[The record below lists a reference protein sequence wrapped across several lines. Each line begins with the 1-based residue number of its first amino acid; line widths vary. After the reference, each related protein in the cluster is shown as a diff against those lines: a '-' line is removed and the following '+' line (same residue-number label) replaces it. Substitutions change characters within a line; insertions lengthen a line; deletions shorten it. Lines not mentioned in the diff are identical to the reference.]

1 MSSTQH
7 DSRGRPRALVTGAT
21 AGMGRAIAL
30 QLGSD
35 GFEVIVH
42 GRDAGRGQQVVGQ
55 IESAGGAA
63 LFAAAD
69 LTDPSA
75 ITRLAAAAGEVE
87 VLVNNAGFSWFGP
100 TAELS
105 PERFDALFASNVRAP
120 YLLVAALAP
129 GMAARGSGS
138 IINVSSMAARVG
150 LAGGAGYGAAKAAM
164 ESLTQAWAAEFSPRG
179 VRVNAIAPGPV
190 HNRRDGQRAD
200 HRTGPDHHHRPGRAA
215 GRDRGADR
223 LPRLP
228 RGQLHHRRGARHRRW
243 PHGYLRAGRLP

>member
-138 IINVSSMAARVG
+138 IINVSSMAGRIG
-150 LAGGAGYGAAKAAM
+150 LPAAAAYGATKGAL
-164 ESLTQAWAAEFSPRG
+164 ESMTRAWAAEFSPAG

-190 HNRRDGQRAD
+190 YTDGAASE
-200 HRTGPDHHHRPGRAA
+200 RTTALGATTPMGRAA
-215 GRDRGADR
+215 QPDDITGLVSFLASAKSGYVTGAVLAADGGRTAI
-223 LPRLP
+223 
-228 RGQLHHRRGARHRRW
+228 
-243 PHGYLRAGRLP
+243 

>member
-7 DSRGRPRALVTGAT
+7 DSRGRLRALVTGAT

-138 IINVSSMAARVG
+138 IINVSSMAGRIG
-150 LAGGAGYGAAKAAM
+150 LPAAAAYGATKGAL
-164 ESLTQAWAAEFSPRG
+164 ESMTRAWAAEFSPAG

-190 HNRRDGQRAD
+190 YTDGAASE
-200 HRTGPDHHHRPGRAA
+200 RTTALGATTPMGRAA
-215 GRDRGADR
+215 QPDDITGLVSFLASAKSGYVTGAVLAADGGRSAI
-223 LPRLP
+223 
-228 RGQLHHRRGARHRRW
+228 
-243 PHGYLRAGRLP
+243 

>member
-1 MSSTQH
+1 MT
-7 DSRGRPRALVTGAT
+7 
-21 AGMGRAIAL
+21 
-30 QLGSD
+30 
-35 GFEVIVH
+35 VH
-42 GRDAGRGQQVVGQ
+42 GRDAGRGQAVVDA
-55 IESAGGAA
+55 ITAAGGQAR
-63 LFAAAD
+63 FAAAD
-69 LTDPSA
+69 LSEPTGPEQ
-75 ITRLAAAAGEVE
+75 LAAAVGVVD
-87 VLVNNAGFSWFGP
+87 VLVNNAGISWFGP
-100 TAELS
+100 TSEL
-105 PERFDALFASNVRAP
+105 RQDQFDALFASDVRAP
-120 YLLVAALAP
+120 YFLVAALAP
-129 GMAARGSGS
+129 AMADRGSGS

>member
-138 IINVSSMAARVG
+138 IINVSSMAGRIG
-150 LAGGAGYGAAKAAM
+150 LPAAAAYGATKGAL
-164 ESLTQAWAAEFSPRG
+164 ESMTRAWAAEFSPAG

-190 HNRRDGQRAD
+190 YTDGAASE
-200 HRTGPDHHHRPGRAA
+200 RTTALGATTPMGRAA
-215 GRDRGADR
+215 QPDDITGLVSFLASAKSGYVTGAVLAADGGRSAI
-223 LPRLP
+223 
-228 RGQLHHRRGARHRRW
+228 
-243 PHGYLRAGRLP
+243 